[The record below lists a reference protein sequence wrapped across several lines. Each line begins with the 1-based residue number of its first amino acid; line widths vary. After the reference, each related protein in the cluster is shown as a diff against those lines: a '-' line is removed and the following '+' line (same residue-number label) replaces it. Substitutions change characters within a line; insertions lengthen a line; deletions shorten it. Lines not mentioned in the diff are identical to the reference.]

1 MTRRDFFQTVLSSEN
16 GAVPES
22 QPAVTSLAP
31 WHPTVDNPW
40 NISAANHLYHRL
52 GFGAAYYD
60 IQTALK
66 SSPQA
71 IIQALLDDHLVS
83 DLMPD
88 PPDGWE
94 RWLIVP
100 PYMGIVHE
108 LHQEEEDGY
117 YTAKND
123 IRCQW
128 TVLMSQSK
136 IHLREKLT
144 LFWHNHFVVD
154 EEKVYHPQSL
164 FHYFEYLRKNSW
176 GNFKKMVS
184 DVTILPAMLVY
195 LSGIWSQKD
204 SLNEN
209 YARELM
215 ELFTMGRIDKDGNE
229 NYSQDDVRYIALA
242 LTGWRFLYDAPG
254 PNVLPAYFANYYFDF
269 ITKTTPFGAPEKVYG
284 LNAAK
289 QYAIFPD
296 SLDKIEAD
304 VLELLFEMRSKQI
317 AWFICKKIYRAF
329 VYDNA
334 ETPEARQIISQMAQI
349 LLDHSWELKPVLL
362 ALFQSEH
369 FFDPA
374 FRGCNIKSPY
384 EYMCGLM
391 RKLDLEMTTSRA
403 GTIWWFGT
411 DTNQWIGF
419 PPNVKGWPGYRSWLN
434 SATLP
439 KRNNDF
445 AKRLI
450 MEKKIPGQLINPHN
464 GFPFDPIFLIDY
476 DVISWAKQFPAYS
489 GDLTQFAKQIAEF
502 LCAISPDDDTIAKI
516 VASSGIL
523 HDYEWAALEDAVKA
537 EPARKMIFTIVS
549 LPHFQIC

>member
-1 MTRRDFFQTVLSSEN
+1 MTRREFIQSVTPSEKTSF
-16 GAVPES
+16 PEIQS
-22 QPAVTSLAP
+22 ATPSLAP
-31 WHPTVDNPW
+31 WQPAQDNPW
-40 NISAANHLYHRL
+40 DVSAINHLYHRL
-52 GFGAAYYD
+52 GFGAAYPD
-60 IQTALK
+60 IQAALK
-66 SSPQA
+66 SSPSE
-71 IIQALLDDHLVS
+71 IIRALLDDHHVT

-88 PPDGWE
+88 PPEGWE

-100 PYMGIVHE
+100 PYLGTVHE

-117 YTAKND
+117 YTAKTD

-128 TVLMSQSK
+128 TVLMSQPK

-164 FHYFEYLRKNSW
+164 FRYFDYLRKNSW
-176 GNFKKMVS
+176 GNFKQMVS

-204 SLNEN
+204 ALNEN
-209 YARELM
+209 YAREVM

-229 NYSQDDVRYIALA
+229 NYSQDDVRHLALA
-242 LTGWRFLYDAPG
+242 LTGWRFRFEAPG
-254 PNVLPAYFANYYFDF
+254 PNVLPPYFANYYFDF
-269 ITKTTPFGAPEKVYG
+269 NTKTTPFGASAKVFG

-289 QYAIFPD
+289 QYAVSPD

-334 ETPEARQIISQMAQI
+334 ATPEAEQVIEQMAQI

-362 ALFQSEH
+362 VLFQSEH

-391 RKLDLEMTTSRA
+391 RKLNLEMTMNRA
-403 GTIWWFGT
+403 GTIWWFGI

-419 PPNVKGWPGYRSWLN
+419 PPNVKGWPGYRTWLN

-439 KRNNDF
+439 KRTNDF
-445 AKRLI
+445 AKQLI
-450 MEKKIPGQLINPHN
+450 MEKIIPGKFINPHN
-464 GFPFDPIFLIDY
+464 GSFFDPIFFIDY
-476 DVISWAKQFPAYS
+476 DVISWAKQFPSYA
-489 GDLTQFAKQIAEF
+489 GDLTNFAKEIAEY
-502 LCAISPDDDTIAKI
+502 LCAITPDDDTIAKI
-516 VASSGIL
+516 VAASGIL
-523 HDYEWAALEDAVKA
+523 HDYEWVALEDSIKV
-537 EPARKMIFTIVS
+537 EPARKMIYTVVS